1 MLELTQ
7 FGKTDMILADADNL
21 KNSQISAI
29 KSFLEYNAI
38 LELDVWL

>member
-21 KNSQISAI
+21 KIAKYLQLRVSRI
-29 KSFLEYNAI
+29 
-38 LELDVWL
+38 